1 MQMLAT
7 EGETKNDIATRMD
20 RLPVT
25 ALHCFVVAV
34 CAFGLSFD
42 TLEIALGSI
51 LAAVFSAPPH
61 IAPARQLSVLL
72 GAIYAGA
79 VISAPLMGWW
89 ADRHGRRRAL
99 TVLLLWMAATSLAA
113 AATRDLPGLAWM
125 RALSGL
131 ALGAYPP
138 VMIAY
143 LTDLM
148 PPLRRGLMIFIAS
161 AIATLGPPVAI
172 FLVRWLTPIQPLG
185 VEAWRWGFICGGIG
199 AGSVGMLTLALPES
213 PRWLQLKGRATE
225 ARAALAVF
233 DRSRT
238 MLQVRVDPPSE
249 PHHDGAVALL
259 EDGAAASK
267 RSWPKVAAL
276 YFLSPWSTVA
286 FPLLSGAVLAQMG
299 FKLPDTLL
307 YIGLSTFGPTI
318 GTALAATG
326 VDRIDRRAALMA
338 CAAAML
344 GCGTAFVATD
354 SALWLVVA
362 ATAFNLF
369 LSLYIPVL
377 SVYSAELFPTGVRAS
392 SLAGAW
398 ALNRLGAA
406 VAPLFLLPLLR
417 NAGAPSMF
425 AVIAAALL
433 VGMLVVALAPKGRQR
448 RSID

>member
-1 MQMLAT
+1 MRTLAT
-7 EGETKNDIATRMD
+7 EDESDIRIRMD

-25 ALHCFVVAV
+25 ALHCLAVAL

-61 IAPARQLSVLL
+61 LAPARQLSVLL

-79 VISAPLMGWW
+79 VIGAPLMGWW
-89 ADRHGRRRAL
+89 ADRHGRRRTL
-99 TVLLLWMAATSLAA
+99 TVLLLWMGLTSLTA

-148 PPLRRGLMIFIAS
+148 PPRRRGLMIFIAG
-161 AIATLGPPVAI
+161 AIATLGPPSAI
-172 FLVRWLTPIQPLG
+172 FLVRWLSPLQPLG
-185 VEAWRWGFICGGIG
+185 VEAWRWGFVCGGIG
-199 AGSVGMLTLALPES
+199 ASIVGVLTLALPES
-213 PRWLQLKGRATE
+213 PRWLQSKGRAAE
-225 ARAALAVF
+225 AREAFSLFERSNAVL
-233 DRSRT
+233 D
-238 MLQVRVDPPSE
+238 VRVDPPDG
-249 PHHDGAVALL
+249 PHHDGVDERP
-259 EDGAAASK
+259 EDSSTPLR
-267 RSWPKVAAL
+267 RSWPQVAAL

-286 FPLLSGAVLAQMG
+286 FPLLSGAVLAHKG

-318 GTALAATG
+318 GTALAATA
-326 VDRIDRRAALMA
+326 VDRVDRRVALMA

-354 SALWLVVA
+354 SPLWLVVA

-377 SVYSAELFPTGVRAS
+377 SVYSAELFPTRVRAS

-406 VAPLFLLPLLR
+406 LAPLVMLPLLR
-417 NAGAPSMF
+417 NAGATSMF

-433 VGMLVVALAPKGRQR
+433 AGMLVVVLAPKGRQR

>member
-1 MQMLAT
+1 MRTLVT
-7 EGETKNDIATRMD
+7 EDESNIAIRMD

-25 ALHCFVVAV
+25 ALHCLAVAL

-61 IAPARQLSVLL
+61 LAPARQLSVLL

-79 VISAPLMGWW
+79 VIGAPLMGWW
-89 ADRHGRRRAL
+89 ADRHGRRRTL
-99 TVLLLWMAATSLAA
+99 TVLLLWMGLTSLAA

-148 PPLRRGLMIFIAS
+148 PPRRRGLMIFIAG
-161 AIATLGPPVAI
+161 AIATLGPPAAI

-185 VEAWRWGFICGGIG
+185 VEAWRWGFVCGGIG
-199 AGSVGMLTLALPES
+199 ASIVGVLTLALPES
-213 PRWLQLKGRATE
+213 PRWLQLKGRAAE
-225 ARAALAVF
+225 AREAFSLF
-233 DRSRT
+233 DRSNAV
-238 MLQVRVDPPSE
+238 LNVRVDPSDG
-249 PHHDGAVALL
+249 PHHDGVDERS
-259 EDGAAASK
+259 EDSSAPLR
-267 RSWPKVAAL
+267 RSWPQVAAL

-286 FPLLSGAVLAQMG
+286 FPLLSGAVLAHKG

-318 GTALAATG
+318 GTALAATA
-326 VDRIDRRAALMA
+326 VDRVDRRVALVA
-338 CAAAML
+338 CAVAML

-354 SALWLVVA
+354 APLWLVVA

-377 SVYSAELFPTGVRAS
+377 SVYSAELFPTRVRAS

-406 VAPLFLLPLLR
+406 LAPLVLLPLLR
-417 NAGAPSMF
+417 NAGATSMF

-433 VGMLVVALAPKGRQR
+433 IGMLVVALAPKGRQR

>member
-1 MQMLAT
+1 MRTLAN
-7 EGETKNDIATRMD
+7 EDESNIATRMD

-25 ALHCFVVAV
+25 ALHCLAVAL
-34 CAFGLSFD
+34 CALGLSFD

-61 IAPARQLSVLL
+61 LAPARQLSVLL

-79 VISAPLMGWW
+79 VIGAPLMGWW
-89 ADRHGRRRAL
+89 ADRHGRRRTL
-99 TVLLLWMAATSLAA
+99 TVLLLWMGLTSLAA
-113 AATRDLPGLAWM
+113 AAARDLPALSWM

-148 PPLRRGLMIFIAS
+148 PPLRRGLMIFVGS
-161 AIATLGPPVAI
+161 AIATLGPPAAI
-172 FLVRWLTPIQPLG
+172 FLVRWLTPMQPLG
-185 VEAWRWGFICGGIG
+185 VEAWRWGFVCGGIG
-199 AGSVGMLTLALPES
+199 AGVVGVLTLALPES
-213 PRWLQLKGRATE
+213 PRWLQLKGRAAE
-225 ARAALAVF
+225 ASAAFGSF

-238 MLQVRVDPPSE
+238 VLDVRVDPPHE
-249 PHHDGAVALL
+249 PHRGGVDEPL
-259 EDGAAASK
+259 EDSSASSR
-267 RSWPKVAAL
+267 RSWPQVAAL

-286 FPLLSGAVLAQMG
+286 FPLLSGAVLAQKG

-318 GTALAATG
+318 GTALAATA
-326 VDRIDRRAALMA
+326 VDRVDRRVALMA

-344 GCGTAFVATD
+344 GCGAAFVATD
-354 SALWLVVA
+354 SPLWLVAA
-362 ATAFNLF
+362 ATVFSLF

-377 SVYSAELFPTGVRAS
+377 SVYSAELFPTRVRAS
-392 SLAGAW
+392 ALAGAW

-406 VAPLFLLPLLR
+406 LAPLFLLPLLR
-417 NAGAPSMF
+417 NAGASAMF
-425 AVIAAALL
+425 AVIAVALL
-433 VGMLVVALAPKGRQR
+433 VGLLVVALAPKGRQR